1 MMSSNTYWGLS
12 MNDEAPRK
20 PLTASEQIE
29 AERLLKAF
37 LDECPLDSMPSL
49 RLSDGLGAARSLHA
63 ELLALINYC
72 YHLGW
77 DDGYFDGRA
86 DACGNEEDYGK
97 EAYE

>member
-1 MMSSNTYWGLS
+1 VS
-12 MNDEAPRK
+12 DEAPRK
-20 PLTASEQIE
+20 TLTPEAQAE
-29 AERLLKAF
+29 AERLWVAF
-37 LDECPLDSMPSL
+37 LGESPPESMPGL
-49 RLSDGLGAARSLHA
+49 RLSLCTTRKSGFHA
-63 ELLALINYC
+63 ELQALIHYC

>member
-1 MMSSNTYWGLS
+1 

-20 PLTASEQIE
+20 PLAASEQIE

-37 LDECPLDSMPSL
+37 LDECPADTMPSL
-49 RLSDGLGAARSLHA
+49 RLAASLRPSSSLNA
-63 ELLALINYC
+63 ELRALISYS